1 MSFLRVNFRELLS
14 NFNELQSEKTAIQQQ
29 FESGSSN
36 VKAIE
41 ANIKVWIIQSNVIEN
56 FHLYSSCLH

>member
-1 MSFLRVNFRELLS
+1 MSSLRVRYEELLL

-29 FESGSSN
+29 FENGFSN

-41 ANIKVWIIQSNVIEN
+41 ANMKV
-56 FHLYSSCLH
+56 